1 MNKLQQHEL
10 FRNMPEEDFE
20 TFKFIYNYGYTGI
33 FENIAKVVKCGIA
46 GLLTYFAYDNYDVN
60 TTLSILSG
68 ISSFFLLFPK
78 WSISLIPS
86 LIATIRVVKSDKR
99 SETVKK
105 VANIVSKYKPECK
118 DKAERTV
125 NLEEK
130 LTKLEQ
136 EG

>member
-1 MNKLQQHEL
+1 MNTIEKYEF

-20 TFKFIYNYGYTGI
+20 VFKFVYNNGYI
-33 FENIAKVVKCGIA
+33 NVFENIAKVVRCGIA
-46 GLLTYFAYDNYDVN
+46 GLLAYFAYDNYDVN

-78 WSISLIPS
+78 WCTGFIPS
-86 LIATIRVVKSDKR
+86 FIGTVKVMRSDKR
-99 SETVKK
+99 SENVKNI
-105 VANIVSKYKPECK
+105 ANVVSKYKPEFK
-118 DKAERTV
+118 ERAERMV
-125 NLEEK
+125 KRAEE

>member
-46 GLLTYFAYDNYDVN
+46 GLLAYFAYDNYDVN
-60 TTLSILSG
+60 TTLTILSG

-78 WSISLIPS
+78 WSTSLIPS
-86 LIATIRVVKSDKR
+86 FISTIKIMKSDKR
-99 SETVKK
+99 SEMVKK
-105 VANIVSKYKPECK
+105 VANVVSKYKPGRK
-118 DKAERTV
+118 KKAERMV

>member
-46 GLLTYFAYDNYDVN
+46 GLLAYFAYDNYDVN
-60 TTLSILSG
+60 TALTILSG

-78 WSISLIPS
+78 WTTTLIPS
-86 LIATIRVVKSDKR
+86 FIGTIRVMKSDKR
-99 SETVKK
+99 SEIVKK
-105 VANIVSKYKPECK
+105 LANVISKYKPVNK
-118 DKAERTV
+118 YKAKRMV

-136 EG
+136 E

>member
-1 MNKLQQHEL
+1 
-10 FRNMPEEDFE
+10 MPEEDFE
-20 TFKFIYNYGYTGI
+20 TFKFIYNNGYTGI

-46 GLLTYFAYDNYDVN
+46 GLLAYFAYDNYDVN

-78 WSISLIPS
+78 WSTSLIPS
-86 LIATIRVVKSDKR
+86 FISTIKIMKSDKR
-99 SETVKK
+99 SEMVKK
-105 VANIVSKYKPECK
+105 VANVVSKYKPGRKKE
-118 DKAERTV
+118 AERMV
-125 NLEEK
+125 NLEDK